1 MVPKI
6 STNSIHSHVMNPDK
20 IQEAEFCQRMMY
32 LRYFCKVNLNEQS
45 ALSPLLPVVIH
56 FVCYVLSSSQ
66 IINLSKTGV
75 SLFEHLE
82 NFIPRFRLC
91 AFFNW
96 LKVQNKV
103 LSLIGN
109 TSSFSS
115 LVTFL
120 FFFFI
125 LYSLC
130 SFLS

>member
-1 MVPKI
+1 
-6 STNSIHSHVMNPDK
+6 
-20 IQEAEFCQRMMY
+20 
-32 LRYFCKVNLNEQS
+32 
-45 ALSPLLPVVIH
+45 
-56 FVCYVLSSSQ
+56 VCYVLSSSQ

-109 TSSFSS
+109 TSSFSF
-115 LVTFL
+115 LVIFL
-120 FFFFI
+120 FF
-125 LYSLC
+125 
-130 SFLS
+130 SFYTLSVLFLLNFV